1 MSFYS
6 YKGSQS
12 GTPNSTRPN
21 SPLEGITIPAA
32 VTEAVI
38 EENEELPDISTDFH
52 TKGNNSTNMKM
63 ATINEESDDEGS
75 LDTDAAQ
82 SLESTDLDVGKD
94 IDNPDMA
101 FTKEIGDAKKR
112 KSTTKMS
119 DNKGNKSAKFEVGGS
134 SCPEEAS
141 VASSAASRTSS
152 RRVSSKVRA
161 GTSLLK
167 RK

>member
-1 MSFYS
+1 
-6 YKGSQS
+6 
-12 GTPNSTRPN
+12 
-21 SPLEGITIPAA
+21 
-32 VTEAVI
+32 
-38 EENEELPDISTDFH
+38 
-52 TKGNNSTNMKM
+52 MKM

-75 LDTDAAQ
+75 LDKDAAQ

-94 IDNPDMA
+94 IDNLDMT

-112 KSTTKMS
+112 KNTTKMG
-119 DNKGNKSAKFEVGGS
+119 DTKGNKLATLEVGGS

-141 VASSAASRTSS
+141 VTSSVSSRTSS